1 MSLPVFR
8 VGDESAVHEFL
19 SNSSKDELIAFLVE
33 ANARCEDLAAKN
45 QRLRVGLERV
55 QEVEHRMSDRLDANE
70 NRWRNQVENL
80 IAENEKL
87 KEEIEKL
94 EKENDKIEK
103 IVRQEAHAGVV
114 DMCLPIWY
122 GQEDIDED

>member
-8 VGDESAVHEFL
+8 VGDESDVHEFL

-70 NRWRNQVENL
+70 HRWRNQVENL

-87 KEEIEKL
+87 KAL
-94 EKENDKIEK
+94 EKVITDTQGWGDFVADLPVEQ
-103 IVRQEAHAGVV
+103 VEALRNAGY
-114 DMCLPIWY
+114 PE
-122 GQEDIDED
+122 EDLVQD